1 MKSIKTKIVLVI
13 AVFLLIVC
21 AAFSVVSY
29 LMAAKS
35 LTSDASDSMQ
45 QIAKQGV
52 EKVQLGLEE
61 QWNALEALTEI
72 KEIKQWETNWDK
84 ASEIM
89 KNEITRTGSADMVI
103 ADLNGDT
110 ITPIGASTNIKER
123 EYFQKALNGE
133 RAVSDPTVN
142 KTTNKLMVT
151 FAVPIKDNG
160 SVVGVLFTVMDGSA
174 LSELTNTI
182 TFGETGT
189 AFMINS
195 KGTTIAHYAI
205 EKVMNYDNV
214 LENYKNDPSLKAL
227 AEIQQKMANGET
239 GYDEYTY
246 DGVTKCT
253 AYMPVEG
260 TSWSLQVSA
269 PKSEVLDSL
278 NSLKWSMLMLGA
290 VVLILSIIAGIFLTG
305 FITRPIKDISNHLN
319 IISTGDFS
327 NDTPSSILKLK
338 DELGMLAKSTEA
350 MRESIKEVIYGVL
363 QESGNVSEAAI
374 AEEKSMTELTLQV
387 EEVSATLEEVSAGLE
402 ETAASTQ
409 EMNATSQEIEKA
421 IESIAEKTQE
431 GALTANEISQRA
443 RELKENAVTSQKTTL
458 EVYRDTEKSL
468 KDAIEKSNTVEQINV
483 LSEAILQITS
493 QTNLL
498 ALNAAIEAA
507 RAGEAGKG
515 FAVVADEIRKL
526 AEDSKSTVNEIQKI
540 TEVVLDSVNN
550 LSESSMKI
558 LNFMDAKVLK
568 DYEILVKTSEQ
579 YNNDS
584 VTIDNMVTD
593 LSATTEELTASIQ
606 NVMKAINEITAA
618 SNEGAEGTS
627 QIAQK
632 TQEVNEKS
640 KVVLDNTMKTK
651 ESTVRLANL
660 VSRFKV

>member
-205 EKVMNYDNV
+205 EKDNELDNV
-214 LENYKNDPSLKAL
+214 LENYK
-227 AEIQQKMANGET
+227 MT
-239 GYDEYTY
+239 
-246 DGVTKCT
+246 
-253 AYMPVEG
+253 
-260 TSWSLQVSA
+260 
-269 PKSEVLDSL
+269 DS
-278 NSLKWSMLMLGA
+278 
-290 VVLILSIIAGIFLTG
+290 
-305 FITRPIKDISNHLN
+305 
-319 IISTGDFS
+319 
-327 NDTPSSILKLK
+327 
-338 DELGMLAKSTEA
+338 
-350 MRESIKEVIYGVL
+350 
-363 QESGNVSEAAI
+363 
-374 AEEKSMTELTLQV
+374 
-387 EEVSATLEEVSAGLE
+387 
-402 ETAASTQ
+402 
-409 EMNATSQEIEKA
+409 
-421 IESIAEKTQE
+421 
-431 GALTANEISQRA
+431 
-443 RELKENAVTSQKTTL
+443 
-458 EVYRDTEKSL
+458 
-468 KDAIEKSNTVEQINV
+468 
-483 LSEAILQITS
+483 
-493 QTNLL
+493 
-498 ALNAAIEAA
+498 
-507 RAGEAGKG
+507 
-515 FAVVADEIRKL
+515 
-526 AEDSKSTVNEIQKI
+526 
-540 TEVVLDSVNN
+540 
-550 LSESSMKI
+550 
-558 LNFMDAKVLK
+558 
-568 DYEILVKTSEQ
+568 
-579 YNNDS
+579 
-584 VTIDNMVTD
+584 
-593 LSATTEELTASIQ
+593 
-606 NVMKAINEITAA
+606 
-618 SNEGAEGTS
+618 
-627 QIAQK
+627 
-632 TQEVNEKS
+632 
-640 KVVLDNTMKTK
+640 
-651 ESTVRLANL
+651 
-660 VSRFKV
+660 